1 MEVLLMTNS
10 ISPRIQLHTGV
21 EIPQLGLGVYKVE
34 AGNVV
39 VNTVKT
45 ALSLGYRSID
55 TAAFYDNE
63 EGVGKA
69 IKESEI
75 PREELFITTKVWN
88 TDQGYEE
95 TLAAF
100 EASRKKLDL
109 EYIDLYLIHW
119 PVKEKYLHTWRAL
132 EKLYNEGKVKA
143 IGVSNF
149 KIHHLQDLFAH
160 SNEKP
165 VVNQVELHPLLSQE
179 ELRAFC
185 KANHIAVEAW
195 SPIARGSLLEEP
207 HLLSIA
213 EKYGKSTVQVILR
226 WHLQND
232 VIIIPKSVSPVRLKE
247 NADIFN
253 FELTT
258 EDMNIIN
265 QLNEN
270 KRFGADPDN
279 FNF

>member
-1 MEVLLMTNS
+1 MKNS
-10 ISPRIQLHTGV
+10 ISHKVRLHTGV
-21 EIPQLGLGVYKVE
+21 EMPQFGLGVYKVE
-34 AGNVV
+34 DGNEAVD
-39 VNTVKT
+39 TVKT
-45 ALSLGYRSID
+45 AFSLGYRSID

-63 EGVGKA
+63 EGVGQA
-69 IKESEI
+69 IKESGI

-100 EASRKKLDL
+100 EKSRKKLDV

-119 PVKEKYLHTWRAL
+119 PVKEKYLHTWKAL
-132 EKLYNEGKVKA
+132 EELYQEGKVRA
-143 IGVSNF
+143 IGVCNF
-149 KIHHLQDLFAH
+149 QIHHLQDLFAH
-160 SNEKP
+160 SKEKP

-185 KANHIAVEAW
+185 RENDIAVEAW
-195 SPIARGSLLEEP
+195 SPIARGRLLEEP
-207 HLLSIA
+207 RLLSIA
-213 EKYGKSTVQVILR
+213 EKYGRSTAQIMLR

-247 NADIFN
+247 NADIFD
-253 FELTT
+253 FELTA
-258 EDMNIIN
+258 EDMEKIN

-270 KRFGADPDN
+270 KRFGPDPDN
-279 FNF
+279 FHL

>member
-1 MEVLLMTNS
+1 MIN
-10 ISPRIQLHTGV
+10 RIEHKVRLHNGV
-21 EIPQLGLGVYKVE
+21 EMPQLGLGVYKVE
-34 AGNVV
+34 DGSEAVH
-39 VNTVKT
+39 TVKT

-55 TAAFYDNE
+55 TAAFYENE
-63 EGVGKA
+63 ESVGKA
-69 IKESEI
+69 IKESGI

-88 TDQGYEE
+88 SDQGYEE
-95 TLAAF
+95 TLTAF

-149 KIHHLQDLFAH
+149 KIHHLQDLFSH

-165 VVNQVELHPLLSQE
+165 VVNQVELHPFLSQE

-185 KANHIAVEAW
+185 AKNDIAVEAW
-195 SPIARGSLLEEP
+195 SPIARGRLLEEP
-207 HLLSIA
+207 RLLSIA
-213 EKYGKSTVQVILR
+213 EKYGKSTAQVILR

-258 EDMNIIN
+258 EDMNAIN

-270 KRFGADPDN
+270 KRFGPDPDD